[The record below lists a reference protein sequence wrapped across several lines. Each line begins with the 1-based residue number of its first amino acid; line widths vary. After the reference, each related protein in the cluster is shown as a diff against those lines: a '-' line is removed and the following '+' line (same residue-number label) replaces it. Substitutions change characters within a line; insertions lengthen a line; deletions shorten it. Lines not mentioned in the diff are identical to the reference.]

1 MAGPVELLILL
12 FIVFLI
18 LGPKRITNMFRALGR
33 GVHDFTEQLGR
44 DKGDKDPQDKELKNQ
59 ADKDSQTPKRKG

>member
-1 MAGPVELLILL
+1 MSAGPIELLILL

-18 LGPKRITNMFRALGR
+18 LGPKRITSMFRALGR

-44 DKGDKDPQDKELKNQ
+44 DKEDKELQEKE
-59 ADKDSQTPKRKG
+59 DQTPKRKG

>member
-1 MAGPVELLILL
+1 MAGPIELLILL

-18 LGPKRITNMFRALGR
+18 LGPKRITGMFRAMGR

-44 DKGDKDPQDKELKNQ
+44 DKKDKELPEDEEK
-59 ADKDSQTPKRKG
+59 APEHRD